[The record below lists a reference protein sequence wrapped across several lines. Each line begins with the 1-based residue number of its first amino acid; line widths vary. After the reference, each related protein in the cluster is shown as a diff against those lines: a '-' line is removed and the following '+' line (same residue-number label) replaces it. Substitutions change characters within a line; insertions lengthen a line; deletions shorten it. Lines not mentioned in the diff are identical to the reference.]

1 MYGVIPFYKACK
13 KHGIQPVI
21 GLTASI
27 FSEEEER
34 SYPLVLLAE
43 NEIGYQNLLKISSSI
58 MTKSKEGIPKK
69 WLAHYAKGLIA
80 ISPGKDG
87 EIEQLLLEDNESQA
101 EEVARTYQNMF
112 GHFYMSL
119 QHHAIQDELLFTR
132 ETT

>member
-13 KHGIQPVI
+13 KHGIHPII

-27 FSEEEER
+27 FSEEEEK

-87 EIEQLLLEDNESQA
+87 EIEQLLLEDKESQA
-101 EEVARTYQNMF
+101 EEVARMYRSMF
-112 GHFYMSL
+112 GNF
-119 QHHAIQDELLFTR
+119 I
-132 ETT
+132 